1 MIPSPPPRSHYPLPP
16 RDQPLT
22 FQSVAEDGSMLEGWD
37 VSTGGGHTD
46 TATRNGL
53 RAAAELTKY
62 LMTNPSRAQE
72 GNLDAAWG
80 SPAFHLESRRPSRLG
95 FLAGIT
101 IALTHRSP
109 RAGFGAELVTLPFL
123 KRASGVF
130 WHMGPRHSAGDFA
143 EQTKRG
149 SRYAQQFV
157 RYLREDPR
165 APVEAAME
173 RIVSAETFTDAT
185 WRGVRWG
192 FSLGLSQALAAA
204 RQPRRDS

>member
-37 VSTGGGHTD
+37 VSTGGGHPD
-46 TATRNGL
+46 TATRHGI

-95 FLAGIT
+95 FLAGLT
-101 IALTHRSP
+101 IALTHSFP
-109 RAGFGAELVTLPFL
+109 RAGFGAEFVPLAFV
-123 KRASGVF
+123 KRPIGVF
-130 WHMGPRHSAGDFA
+130 WHMGQRRNVDDFA
-143 EQTKRG
+143 KQEQRG
-149 SRYAQQFV
+149 VLYAQQFV

-165 APVEAAME
+165 APVEAAIE
-173 RIVSAETFTDAT
+173 RVVSAESFLDPT

-204 RQPRRDS
+204 RQARRDP